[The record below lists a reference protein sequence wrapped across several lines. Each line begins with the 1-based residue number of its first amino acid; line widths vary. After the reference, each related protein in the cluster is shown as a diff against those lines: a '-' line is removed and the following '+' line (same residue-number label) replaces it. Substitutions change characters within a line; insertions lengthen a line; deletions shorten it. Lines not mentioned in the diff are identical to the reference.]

1 MHERDGVEQKKSSKA
16 SINWE
21 EKDMG
26 KLEKH

>member
-1 MHERDGVEQKKSSKA
+1 MYEMDGIEQKKSSKA

-26 KLEKH
+26 KLGKH